1 MKKVSTYSVSCDRIT
16 IEIMIKIYTSPSCSS
31 CRKVKKWFEEQQIPF
46 EERNIFNAALDPKEL
61 KEILFKSENGT
72 EDIISER
79 SKIVKEKK
87 VNLDNLT
94 ISEMINFIRENPS
107 VLKRPIVVNDR
118 RIQVGYNEEEIRSFI
133 PQARRIF
140 ETHCNPDECPD
151 FNTCPHARDCV
162 IDKK

>member
-1 MKKVSTYSVSCDRIT
+1 
-16 IEIMIKIYTSPSCSS
+16 MIKIYTSPSCSS

-46 EERNIFNAALDPKEL
+46 EERNIFNAALDPVEL

-72 EDIISER
+72 DDIISER

-87 VNLDNLT
+87 VNVEDMT
-94 ISEMINFIRENPS
+94 ISEMISFIRENPS

-140 ETHCNPDECPD
+140 EKHCNADEYPDL
-151 FNTCPHARDCV
+151 
-162 IDKK
+162 K

>member
-1 MKKVSTYSVSCDRIT
+1 
-16 IEIMIKIYTSPSCSS
+16 MIKIYTSPSCSS

-46 EERNIFNAALDPKEL
+46 EERNIFNAALDPVEL

-87 VNLDNLT
+87 VNVEDMT
-94 ISEMINFIRENPS
+94 ISEMISFIRENPS

-140 ETHCNPDECPD
+140 EKHCNADECPD
-151 FNTCPHARDCV
+151 LNACPHARDCV

>member
-1 MKKVSTYSVSCDRIT
+1 MIKLRVA
-16 IEIMIKIYTSPSCSS
+16 IMIRIYTSPSCSS
-31 CRKVKKWFEEQQIPF
+31 CRKVKKWFEDQQIPF
-46 EERNIFNAALDPKEL
+46 EERNIFNATLDPKEL

-94 ISEMINFIRENPS
+94 ISEMINFIRDNPS

-140 ETHCNPDECPD
+140 ERHCNADDCPD

>member
-1 MKKVSTYSVSCDRIT
+1 
-16 IEIMIKIYTSPSCSS
+16 MIKIYTSPSCSS

-46 EERNIFNAALDPKEL
+46 EERNIFNAALDPVEL

-87 VNLDNLT
+87 INVEDMT
-94 ISEMINFIRENPS
+94 ISEMISFIRENPS

-140 ETHCNPDECPD
+140 EKHCNADECPD
-151 FNTCPHARDCV
+151 FNACPHARDCV